1 MTILFLSCC
10 FLVVPSALPAE
21 DDVAYRT
28 ALAGAVRAA
37 ANGVLPSVVTVE
49 IIGSGGPADGEVE
62 QDAPTSGVIL
72 DRDGH
77 ILASSIVVQRPS
89 ASILVVLSDG
99 TRHTAAVVAR
109 DHHRDLALLKIKT
122 DKQLIPISLVGNPE
136 LPIGSTVIAVGRYG
150 NDAAP
155 IISRGVLSAKERLDG
170 IALQTDARVSPVFYG
185 GPLVDLY
192 GNVLGILIPAVAEGG
207 AADATGWYDSGIAFA
222 IPAEVIAKKLDRL
235 TAGQDVKKGLIGI
248 VAKSRDPI
256 ADGTEIAAVRTRSPA
271 ETAGIKAGDEVI
283 SVAGISVR
291 RHQEIRQALGSF
303 DAGETI
309 LLKLKRDGKLID
321 IETKLTDSI
330 PPLQP
335 QRLGVI
341 VSQHTEEAQSRVL
354 IDGVLPGSP
363 AAKELQIGD
372 RIEKIGEAEISE
384 VDSLRRQLISAEPDQ
399 PLKVAI
405 RRDGNSVDVQI
416 VPESIAGK
424 IRALPPESW
433 RNPDDV
439 PWKSQEIKLPDSANA
454 AAFVAPGADSGADQ
468 LGLLVLL
475 IGPGEAAPLEIL
487 KQWSDFARDSA
498 VVVCAIAPEDA
509 QRWQPKELDIVA
521 KFAAAVMKQA
531 PIDTFA
537 VAVGT
542 SGAIAGGKDS
552 AADSMAMAVAI
563 SQSNTFFGLAISAET
578 RPPAIRLREN
588 EPASSLQLLLPVEA
602 EGELPTWSAGLQG
615 AGYPIVR
622 GGNVDRTM
630 LLNWVRLLQAI

>member
-1 MTILFLSCC
+1 MSFLVLSCC
-10 FLVVPSALPAE
+10 FLVAPSALPAD

-49 IIGSGGPADGEVE
+49 IIGSGGPVDGEVE

-72 DRDGH
+72 DDQGH

-99 TRHTAAVVAR
+99 TRHTATVVAR
-109 DHHRDLALLKIKT
+109 DHHRDLVLLKIKT
-122 DKQLIPISLVGNPE
+122 DNPLIPIRLDGNPS
-136 LPIGSTVIAVGRYG
+136 LPIGATVIAVGRYG
-150 NDAAP
+150 NQAAP

-207 AADATGWYDSGIAFA
+207 APDATSWYDSGIAFA
-222 IPAEVIAKKLDRL
+222 IPAEIIARKLDRL

-256 ADGTEIAAVRTRSPA
+256 ADGTEIAAVRSRSPA
-271 ETAGIKAGDEVI
+271 ETAGIQAGDEVI

-291 RHQEIRQALGSF
+291 RYQEIRQALGSF

-309 LLKLKRDGKLID
+309 VLKLKRDGKLID

-341 VSQHTEEAQSRVL
+341 VSQQNEETQSRVL
-354 IDGVLPGSP
+354 INGVVPESP
-363 AAKELQIGD
+363 AANQLQIGD
-372 RIEKIGEAEISE
+372 TIEKIGEAEISE

-405 RRDGNSVDVQI
+405 RRDGNTIDAEI
-416 VPESIAGK
+416 VPESVAGK

-433 RNPDDV
+433 SGQDDV
-439 PWKSQEIKLPDSANA
+439 AWKSQEIKLPDAANA
-454 AAFVAPGADSGADQ
+454 AAFVAPGADSSADQ

-475 IGPGEAAPLEIL
+475 IGPGEAVPMEIL
-487 KQWSDFARDSA
+487 KQWSELAADSA
-498 VVVCAIAPEDA
+498 VVVCAIASEDA
-509 QRWQPKELDIVA
+509 QRWQPKELEIVA

-531 PIDTFA
+531 PINPFA

-542 SGAIAGGKDS
+542 SGAIAGEKVS

-563 SQSNTFFGLAISAET
+563 SQSNVFFGVAISAET

-602 EGELPTWSAGLQG
+602 ESELPTWCAGLQS
-615 AGYPIVR
+615 AGYPIVL
-622 GGNVDRTM
+622 GGNIDKKM